1 MRSALSCVDWKTKN
15 SVYEQVA
22 YDSDNE
28 AAFARE
34 LEKNEAVRVYAKL
47 PPWFQ
52 VPTPLGPY
60 NPDWAILVRDEAGRD
75 RLYFV
80 VETKGSI
87 FTEDLRGVED
97 MKIECGKAHFE
108 ALRVAMPPA
117 KYVVAHTFDDFVK
130 HWL

>member
-1 MRSALSCVDWKTKN
+1 MQ
-15 SVYEQVA
+15 E
-22 YDSDNE
+22 
-28 AAFARE
+28 
-34 LEKNEAVRVYAKL
+34 
-47 PPWFQ
+47 
-52 VPTPLGPY
+52 
-60 NPDWAILVRDEAGRD
+60 EAGSD

-108 ALRVAMPPA
+108 ALRLAKPSA